1 MNPVKNI
8 VSLVHMCTTQLKL
21 GHPEQYKFGPKL
33 SKASDWYL
41 SISFYILP

>member
-33 SKASDWYL
+33 SKASD
-41 SISFYILP
+41 